1 MGANGISEQ
10 IIGAPAF
17 FPTVWGWIKRW
28 FDPITTSKIFILSH
42 HDLLPTLE
50 AFIEPANIPK
60 KYGGQLDYTF
70 GDKPVLDPA
79 MAKVLTFEDGR
90 KEFPRGPM
98 FWINNGKKGEE
109 EKGFDMEAIAVGAE
123 GGKERREKV
132 CRIETRFPETTTE
145 MNGHADPVA
154 IRKEMLTAPTETDL
168 PSTLQSEAPSSQ
180 PKTSKTEEE
189 GKPEVNGEQPVVQE
203 GKLIPASRPEPVTFI
218 TATEGVDTLNEK
230 TGNLTLNGNGEAN
243 GPHQTKTANLLDP
256 AVTVNKNVATEN
268 AHVHHEAG
276 GKVDAV
282 GGGVEEADKAQMSE
296 NHDRGLV
303 EKVKEQVEISA

>member
-1 MGANGISEQ
+1 MILK

-17 FPTVWGWIKRW
+17 FPTVWAWIKRW

-50 AFIEPANIPK
+50 AFIDPANIPK
-60 KYGGQLDYTF
+60 KYGGQLDYAF

-98 FWINNGKKGEE
+98 FWINEGKKGEE
-109 EKGFDMEAIAVGAE
+109 AKGFEMEALAVGAE
-123 GGKERREKV
+123 GGKERREKI
-132 CRIETRFPETTTE
+132 CTISTKYPETATE

-154 IRKEMLTAPTETDL
+154 VRKELLTAPTETDL
-168 PSTLQSEAPSSQ
+168 PSTIQKETPASQSEPA
-180 PKTSKTEEE
+180 KAEEE
-189 GKPEVNGEQPVVQE
+189 GKSEVNGEQPVVQG
-203 GKLIPASRPEPVTFI
+203 GKLIPASRPEPVTFA

-230 TGNLTLNGNGEAN
+230 TENLALNGNGEAK

-256 AVTVNKNVATEN
+256 SLSTNGDVATEN
-268 AHVHHEAG
+268 AHQHHAASD
-276 GKVDAV
+276 VADAAV
-282 GGGVEEADKAQMSE
+282 GGGVEEADKAHTSE
-296 NHDRGLV
+296 NHAGSGGLV
-303 EKVKEQVEISA
+303 EKMKEQVGVSA